1 MLEYIVKKFLMMIP
15 IVILVSMILFL
26 LLSTLPGDAALIA
39 AGEYSSDEDIAE
51 LRHSMGLDQPVYVQ
65 YWNWFSRVLRGDFG
79 KSLLTGSSITERVAL
94 RFPATLQL
102 TILSMI
108 VSVLIALPLGIASA
122 VYRNS
127 IWDSLCSFIGVI
139 GVSMPSFWLGMLFI
153 IFFSLNLSW
162 LPTSGFVSI
171 LENPIEGIRHL
182 IMPAFSIG
190 ASFAA
195 TTIRQTRNA
204 LLEVL
209 NQDYM
214 ITAKAKGLPGYL
226 IIWKHALRNALIP
239 VVTVVAMQTGK
250 LFGGAI
256 IAETVFVI
264 PGLGSDIVNSI
275 MSRDY
280 PITMAL
286 ILVVAIIVIVINT
299 FIDIL
304 YGVIDPRVGR
314 NK

>member
-1 MLEYIVKKFLMMIP
+1 MLEYIAKKILMMVP
-15 IVILVSMILFL
+15 IIILVSMILFF

-51 LRHSMGLDQPVYVQ
+51 LRHSMGLDQPIYVQ

-79 KSLLTGSSITERVAL
+79 ESLLTGSSITERVAL

-102 TILSMI
+102 TIMSMI

-127 IWDSLCSFIGVI
+127 IWDNLCSFVGVI

-153 IFFSLNLSW
+153 ILFSLNLGW
-162 LPTSGFVSI
+162 LPTSGFVSVF
-171 LENPIEGIRHL
+171 ENPIEGIRHL
-182 IMPAFSIG
+182 IMPAFAIG
-190 ASFAA
+190 APFAA
-195 TTIRQTRNA
+195 TTMRQTRNA

-209 NQDYM
+209 DQDYM
-214 ITAKAKGLPGYL
+214 MTAKAKGLPGHL

-239 VVTVVAMQTGK
+239 VITVIAMQTGK

-264 PGLGSDIVNSI
+264 PGLGGDIVNSI

-286 ILVVAIIVIVINT
+286 ILVVAIIVIFINT

-314 NK
+314 SK

>member
-1 MLEYIVKKFLMMIP
+1 MMIP

-153 IFFSLNLSW
+153 IFFSLNLGW

-195 TTIRQTRNA
+195 TTMRQTRNA

>member
-195 TTIRQTRNA
+195 TTMRQTRNA

>member
-1 MLEYIVKKFLMMIP
+1 
-15 IVILVSMILFL
+15 
-26 LLSTLPGDAALIA
+26 
-39 AGEYSSDEDIAE
+39 
-51 LRHSMGLDQPVYVQ
+51 
-65 YWNWFSRVLRGDFG
+65 
-79 KSLLTGSSITERVAL
+79 
-94 RFPATLQL
+94 
-102 TILSMI
+102 
-108 VSVLIALPLGIASA
+108 
-122 VYRNS
+122 
-127 IWDSLCSFIGVI
+127 
-139 GVSMPSFWLGMLFI
+139 
-153 IFFSLNLSW
+153 
-162 LPTSGFVSI
+162 
-171 LENPIEGIRHL
+171 
-182 IMPAFSIG
+182 MPAFSIG

-195 TTIRQTRNA
+195 TTMRQTRNA

>member
-1 MLEYIVKKFLMMIP
+1 
-15 IVILVSMILFL
+15 
-26 LLSTLPGDAALIA
+26 
-39 AGEYSSDEDIAE
+39 
-51 LRHSMGLDQPVYVQ
+51 MGLDQPVYVQ

-182 IMPAFSIG
+182 IMPAFSMG

-195 TTIRQTRNA
+195 TTMRQTRNA

-214 ITAKAKGLPGYL
+214 ITAKAKAFRLSDHLEACTSKRTHPSCHCSC
-226 IIWKHALRNALIP
+226 HADRQA
-239 VVTVVAMQTGK
+239 V
-250 LFGGAI
+250 
-256 IAETVFVI
+256 
-264 PGLGSDIVNSI
+264 
-275 MSRDY
+275 R
-280 PITMAL
+280 
-286 ILVVAIIVIVINT
+286 
-299 FIDIL
+299 
-304 YGVIDPRVGR
+304 RR
-314 NK
+314 HHC

>member
-153 IFFSLNLSW
+153 IFFSLNLGW

-195 TTIRQTRNA
+195 TTMRQTRNA